1 MPANS
6 IDTRWPGVGVT
17 RGSTDPPAHW
27 HLQGLGV
34 RDRWPAPPHSR
45 PMNRWLGIVLG
56 LVLFSGAWAAESTN
70 RLFFPQAGFSIQPLE
85 PKTPQTP
92 QMALTMSLPIQD
104 GFAGNVN
111 VLIQSYTNSLSE
123 YLKLS
128 EAQFK
133 TAGISLLKTT
143 RPSDSVAVLEYFGK
157 LQNRVL
163 HWYAR
168 AELVNQKLYLVTAT
182 ASEDRWKEESAL
194 LKACVDSFQLPG
206 K

>member
-1 MPANS
+1 MNC
-6 IDTRWPGVGVT
+6 
-17 RGSTDPPAHW
+17 
-27 HLQGLGV
+27 GLGG
-34 RDRWPAPPHSR
+34 
-45 PMNRWLGIVLG
+45 LLG
-56 LVLFSGAWAAESTN
+56 LGLISAMTVGAAEPPN
-70 RLFFPQAGFSIQPLE
+70 RLSFPVAGFSIQPLE
-85 PKTPQTP
+85 PNTPQTP
-92 QMALTMSLPIQD
+92 QMALTMSLPIRD

-111 VLIQSYTNSLSE
+111 VLIQSYTNSLDQ
-123 YLKLS
+123 YIRLS